1 MKSTLR
7 LLIPLLALI
16 SVFSACHTTKSGNA
30 LVPRAVF
37 LDDPYIGDWDFVI
50 KDMPSG
56 DAKGILYIEREG
68 YAYRGS
74 VAVDNGETDINKLSI
89 EESRMRGYFKYKG
102 FKVNVKGV
110 FEGDTFEGKVGV
122 TLISYPF
129 VATKRNASVSAD

>member
-1 MKSTLR
+1 MKSNLR
-7 LLIPLLALI
+7 LLIPLAII
-16 SVFSACHTTKSGNA
+16 SLFSACHTTKDGNT
-30 LVPRAVF
+30 LVPRSVW

-56 DAKGILYIEREG
+56 DATGILYIEREG

-74 VAVDNGETDINKLSI
+74 VAVENGETDINKLSI
-89 EESRMRGYFKYKG
+89 EESRMKGYFKYKG

-129 VATKRNASVSAD
+129 VARKRITTASVE